1 MKFNYDL
8 TKNIFKNINLYVGI
22 QAQKKKLKK
31 HPTKKVLSATTQG
44 LKLLGYTLIGFIL
57 LCLSIY
63 FKQKLLEYVLYYLT
77 LIQLLVAL
85 SFFVTT
91 IISYMSLKKAL
102 PRGTIEVTKEGIID
116 VYKNKASISLPWSEI
131 DCIVIKKNTLAIISK
146 VPQLHLIATIK
157 DNEKEKFITAC
168 KKYDENI
175 LIINKMEK

>member
-22 QAQKKKLKK
+22 QAQKKKIKK

-44 LKLLGYTLIGFIL
+44 LKLLGYTLISFIL

-63 FKQKLLEYVLYYLT
+63 FKQKLLEYILYCLT
-77 LIQLLVAL
+77 LVQLLVSL

-91 IISYMSLKKAL
+91 IISYITLKKAL
-102 PRGTIEVTKEGIID
+102 PKGTINITKDGIED
-116 VYKNKASISLPWSEI
+116 VYKNNASISLPWSEI
-131 DCIVIKKNTLAIISK
+131 DLIVIEKNTLAVLSK
-146 VPQLHLIATIK
+146 IPQLNLIATIK